1 MKVDR
6 KTKPKLL
13 FLTILF
19 FALFGWGHFASA
31 APALVGYGTNDP
43 NANGLYGTTDFTY
56 TVQHNGALLV
66 VAASLSDT
74 LTTTVTSP
82 GETWTLDTHAA
93 SSFGDSVDIHSAV
106 NVSAGTK
113 NIHVASTSTRAIRV
127 VVAEFSGMATT
138 APAAHRASS
147 SSGVSGS
154 INAGS
159 VTTTIDNCILF
170 AAART
175 DTDAQGWG
183 VGPGYTFIDT
193 PNAEKEPDQKLGV
206 EYRGPV
212 AAGAYSGTMTIS
224 SDIWAAGL
232 VAYKPAT
239 SSDATPPAAPSG
251 LSVN

>member
-1 MKVDR
+1 MKTFIIR
-6 KTKPKLL
+6 TIFFFIL
-13 FLTILF
+13 FLI
-19 FALFGWGHFASA
+19 LFGWADFSWA

-82 GETWTLDTHAA
+82 GETWTLDAHAV
-93 SSFGDSVDIHSAV
+93 SSYGDSVDIHSAV
-106 NVSAGTK
+106 NVSAGAK
-113 NIHVASTSTRAIRV
+113 NIHVASSSTRAIRI
-127 VVAEFSGMATT
+127 VVAEFSGMTT
-138 APAAHRASS
+138 AAPAAHSTSS
-147 SSGVSGS
+147 GSGVSGS
-154 INAGS
+154 INAGT
-159 VTTTIDNCILF
+159 VTTTVDNCLLF

-175 DTDAQGWG
+175 DTDKQGWG
-183 VGPGYTFIDT
+183 AGSGYTFIDT

-212 AAGAYSGTMTIS
+212 SAGTYSGTMTIN

-232 VAYKPAT
+232 VAYKPAA

>member
-1 MKVDR
+1 MKKRNR
-6 KTKPKLL
+6 KLKLF

-43 NANGLYGTTDFTY
+43 NVNGLYGTTDFTY
-56 TVQHNGALLV
+56 TVQHSGALLV

-82 GETWTLDTHAA
+82 GETWTMDAHAV
-93 SSFGDSVDIHSAV
+93 SSYGDSVDIHSAV
-106 NVSAGTK
+106 NVSAGAKT
-113 NIHVASTSTRAIRV
+113 IHVASSSTRAIRV
-127 VVAEFSGMATT
+127 VVAEFSGMTT
-138 APAAHRASS
+138 AAPAAHRASS
-147 SSGVSGS
+147 GSGVSGL

-175 DTDAQGWG
+175 DTDAQGWLAG
-183 VGPGYTFIDT
+183 SGYTFIDT

-212 AAGAYSGTMTIS
+212 ASGTYSGTMTINA
-224 SDIWAAGL
+224 DIWAAGL
-232 VAYKPAT
+232 VAYKPAA
-239 SSDATPPAAPSG
+239 SVDATVPAAPMG
-251 LSVN
+251 LSVS